1 MNYTNVKISIQMFKT
16 IVEVGKMMKSTF
28 IVYDPENPMRLY
40 GFNGIGYEWNG
51 ETKLGCMKY
60 LDQLEYIDMF
70 LRRPESKYPVHGF
83 VCYVK
88 DLYAASKLLD
98 ESNLLNN
105 NEIILIQRVYSDNAN
120 DITSIEV
127 RVNGELAAMIPTFK
141 INKFKDI
148 YNRLITNLNTVNE
161 LDITEDDEMIQL
173 LGTKAADG
181 AQHLLYNNI
190 PMYLTANMLNVNKG
204 DRIIAS
210 HTEESNPRVVLKV
223 IKKKYTIT
231 TIFKIL
237 SL

>member
-1 MNYTNVKISIQMFKT
+1 MNRTSIKIPVQMFKT
-16 IVEVGKMMKSTF
+16 IVEVGRMMKSTF
-28 IVYDPENPMRLY
+28 IVYDPENPMQLY

-60 LDQLEYIDMF
+60 IDQLEYIDMF
-70 LRRPESKYPVHGF
+70 LSKPDSKYPVHGF

-88 DLYAASKLLD
+88 DLYAASKSLD
-98 ESNLLNN
+98 ESNPNN
-105 NEIILIQRVYSDNAN
+105 NEITLIQCVYSNN
-120 DITSIEV
+120 VSEITSIEV
-127 RVNGELAAMIPTFK
+127 RVNGVLYDIIPTFK

-148 YNRLITNLNTVNE
+148 YNRLITNLNVVNE
-161 LDITEDDEMIQL
+161 IDITEDDEMIQL

-181 AQHLLYNNI
+181 AQHLLYHDI

-204 DRIIAS
+204 DRIVAS
-210 HTEESNPRVVLKV
+210 HTEEENPRVLIKV
-223 IKKKYTIT
+223 IKKKYTIN

>member
-1 MNYTNVKISIQMFKT
+1 MNCTSIKISVQMFKT
-16 IVEVGKMMKSTF
+16 IVEVGRMMKSTF
-28 IVYDPENPMRLY
+28 IVYDPENPMQLY

-51 ETKLGCMKY
+51 ETKLGWMKY
-60 LDQLEYIDMF
+60 IDHLEYIDF

-98 ESNLLNN
+98 ESNLNN
-105 NEIILIQRVYSDNAN
+105 NEINLIQYIYSDNVN

-127 RVNGELAAMIPTFK
+127 RINGELSAIIPTFK
-141 INKFKDI
+141 INKFKEI

-161 LDITEDDEMIQL
+161 IDITEDDEMIQL

-190 PMYLTANMLNVNKG
+190 PMYLTANLLNVNKG

-210 HTEESNPRVVLKV
+210 HTEERNPRVVLKV

>member
-1 MNYTNVKISIQMFKT
+1 MNYTNVNISMQMFKT
-16 IVEVGKMMKSTF
+16 IVEVGRMMKSTF
-28 IVYDPENPMRLY
+28 IVYDPENPMQLY

-60 LDQLEYIDMF
+60 IDHLEYIDAF
-70 LRRPESKYPVHGF
+70 LRKPNSKYPVQGF

-88 DLYAASKLLD
+88 DLYTANKLLD
-98 ESNLLNN
+98 ETNPNN
-105 NEIILIQRVYSDNAN
+105 NEITLIQRIYSENSN
-120 DITSIEV
+120 EITNIDV
-127 RVNGELAAMIPTFK
+127 RVNGVLVAIIPTFK
-141 INKFKDI
+141 FGKFKEI
-148 YNRLITNLNTVNE
+148 HNRLITNLNTVDE
-161 LDITEDDEMIQL
+161 IDITEDNEMIQL

-181 AQHLLYNNI
+181 AQHLLYHDI

-210 HTEESNPRVVLKV
+210 HTDEGNPRVLIKV
-223 IKKKYTIT
+223 IKKKYTIN